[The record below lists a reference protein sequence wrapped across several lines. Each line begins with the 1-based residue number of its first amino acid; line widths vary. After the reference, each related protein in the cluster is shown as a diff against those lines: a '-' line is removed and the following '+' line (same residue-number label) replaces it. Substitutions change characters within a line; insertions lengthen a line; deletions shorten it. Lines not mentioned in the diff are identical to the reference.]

1 MRTSH
6 AVTIAAI
13 AVLVVLIGSFIVS
26 VNNDESGDGSF
37 VILHSNDTHCYLG
50 DDGNLGFATL
60 KSLKVEKQSESN
72 AVFVFDA
79 GDFLQGNVYG
89 TLTEGIAPVMVM
101 NQVGYDLGVPGNH
114 EFDFTL
120 PVLKE
125 RTSQLNYPI
134 ICSNLVDNSTGE
146 SVFEEYK
153 ILKKGGVTLGCF
165 GLLTDQTATT
175 TKKGNMGDAV
185 VTDPIEAAER
195 MVSFL
200 ETKGVDYI
208 VCIGHLGVDKNRGIT
223 SDQVCNRVPGID
235 IFIDGHSHT
244 EMEDGKVCDGSI
256 ELLPSDTIIASTG
269 CYCKAFGVVSVD
281 KEGDIS
287 AKLYRGEKR
296 EDAKIDSIVAGIH
309 KEIDEKLGVKIGSTT
324 ITLDGVKDNVRT
336 HETNLG
342 DLIADSMRSATGTDI
357 AIVNGGG
364 IRTSINEG
372 DITLKDVYSVMPFQN
387 DLCTLTVTG
396 DNIYTAMEYSYSKYD
411 APFGG
416 FLQISGMT
424 VTYDASKAA
433 GSRIVSITVNGEEM
447 DRSASYTL
455 TTSDFI
461 TNGGDGHV
469 AFMNIPTQN
478 IGFDTAVLG
487 DYIKE
492 LGTIDESTI
501 QGGRLISV

>member
-101 NQVGYDLGVPGNH
+101 NQIGYDLGVPGNH

-256 ELLPSDTIIASTG
+256 ELLPSDTVIASTG
-269 CYCKAFGVVSVD
+269 QFLENVGVIKVTN
-281 KEGDIS
+281 KTIS
-287 AKLYRGEKR
+287 AKLYRGPALENEAVTKTI
-296 EDAKIDSIVAGIH
+296 AKVEAEQE
-309 KEIDEKLGVKIGSTT
+309 EILKKKIGETEVELEGT
-324 ITLDGVKDNVRT
+324 KKIIRNN
-336 HETNLG
+336 ETNLG
-342 DLIADSMRSATGTDI
+342 DFVTDVMRIKSGADI
-357 AIVNGGG
+357 AIINSGALRASIPVGDVTNG
-364 IRTSINEG
+364 SVYAMMPYLN
-372 DITLKDVYSVMPFQN
+372 TLVLFEVPGSVLWDAMKQSFAQKD
-387 DLCTLTVTG
+387 D
-396 DNIYTAMEYSYSKYD
+396 
-411 APFGG
+411 GG
-416 FLQISGMT
+416 FLQFSGMT
-424 VTYDASKAA
+424 VTYKAVD
-433 GSRIVSITVNGEEM
+433 GGYEIVSITKDGKEI
-447 DRSASYTL
+447 DKDATYKLAATDYL
-455 TTSDFI
+455 AG
-461 TNGGDGHV
+461 GGDGHEYLTKYKGQEFV
-469 AFMNIPTQN
+469 EINYSVI
-478 IGFDTAVLG
+478 
-487 DYIKE
+487 DYITE
-492 LGTIDESTI
+492 IETITDSTI
-501 QGGRLISV
+501 QGGRLIEA